1 MTVSGMPRAVMYAL
15 TESARRRNIR
25 LEWIRRQQPS
35 IDVKDLDE
43 EKLNRLTDEYRALF
57 RNPGTLPPLYYQL
70 DKQQAEL
77 RVQKLALLISEVK
90 AGEVSVTTQPAQ

>member
-1 MTVSGMPRAVMYAL
+1 MEV
-15 TESARRRNIR
+15 R

-57 RNPGTLPPLYYQL
+57 RNPGTLPPLYFQL
-70 DKQQAEL
+70 EKQQAEL
-77 RVQKLALLISEVK
+77 RVQKLALLVSEVK
-90 AGEVSVTTQPAQ
+90 AGEVTVTTQPAQ